1 MSTITHLSITKTSL
15 TESAVLVIERST
27 DDNEQLD
34 VFSNGQLIAYV
45 IVEDDILNV
54 CQLEIELTKEDIK
67 GIKSLSEDYLTQE
80 IIDNEN
86 QAAYDNHYAVDFS
99 KEQKLYA

>member
-1 MSTITHLSITKTSL
+1 MLQTQQLSITKTSL
-15 TESAVLVIERST
+15 TESTVLVIQRST

-34 VFSNGQLIAYV
+34 VFSSGQLIAYV
-45 IVEDDILNV
+45 VVEDDKLNV
-54 CQLEIELTKEDIK
+54 CELEIELTANDIK

-86 QAAYDNHYAVDFS
+86 QAAYDNSYAVDFS
-99 KEQKLYA
+99 QEQKLYA